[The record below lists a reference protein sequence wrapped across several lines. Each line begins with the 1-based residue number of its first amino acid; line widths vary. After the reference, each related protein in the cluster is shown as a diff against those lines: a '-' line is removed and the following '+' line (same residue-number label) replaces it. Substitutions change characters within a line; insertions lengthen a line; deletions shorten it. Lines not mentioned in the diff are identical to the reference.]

1 MSPQT
6 GPRANGNTVARGAGT
21 AAAKGAGL
29 ILLAV
34 VIGIVLLNVVDK
46 DGDVDAGT
54 EADEPV
60 TDTTT
65 TVAGTT
71 DSTEPNGD
79 DEELGPVMPPDQVA
93 VLVLNGGAPTGSAG
107 DMRDQLRN
115 AGYTNTLEPS
125 DWDVSQTGNSVLCRA
140 GLEREAA
147 ALATA
152 VGAGT
157 TTADFPDP
165 PPPGSDDADCV
176 VVIGA
181 AAA

>member
-1 MSPQT
+1 MSRQM
-6 GPRANGNTVARGAGT
+6 GPRANGNPVARGAGT

-46 DGDVDAGT
+46 DGDVDAGAPVPDAET
-54 EADEPV
+54 E
-60 TDTTT
+60 TTT
-65 TVAGTT
+65 TVAGT
-71 DSTEPNGD
+71 EPTAPPDGED
-79 DEELGPVMPPDQVA
+79 AGPVQTPEELA

-107 DMRDQLRN
+107 TMRDALRN
-115 AGYTNTLEPS
+115 AGYLNTLPPG
-125 DWDVSQTGNSVLCRA
+125 DWDVNQTGNTVLCRA

-152 VGAGT
+152 VGTGT
-157 TTADFPDP
+157 TTAAFPEEAP
-165 PPPGSDDADCV
+165 TGSEDADCV
-176 VVIGA
+176 VVVGA